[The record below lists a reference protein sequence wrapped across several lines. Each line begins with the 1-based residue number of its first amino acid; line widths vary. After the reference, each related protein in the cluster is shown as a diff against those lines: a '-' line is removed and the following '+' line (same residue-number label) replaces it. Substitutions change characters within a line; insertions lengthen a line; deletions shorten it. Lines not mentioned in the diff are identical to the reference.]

1 MAGETIVIAEDHGP
15 SRTLLSEFLT
25 RRGYHVGLAADGL
38 EALHLI
44 RERTPNLVLA
54 DVAMPRMSGLELT
67 RRLRAHHTTS
77 RIPIIIVSALKD
89 APDVLAGY
97 AAGADDYVSKPIDL
111 NILAVK
117 LEQLLTRESAHAGQG
132 RFGKVVL
139 LLHSRGGSGATTIAV
154 NLACLLMPS
163 SAAGVAL
170 LDLNLEFG
178 DAARLLQLIP
188 RLSLVDLATHT
199 SEQVDE
205 PFFTKFISR
214 HALGVQ
220 VVIASDRPEHAELV
234 TLPAIQTAIDR
245 LRQRVDQVL
254 IDAAPSFSEHN
265 LAAIDMA
272 DLVLIVSAPTAPALA
287 ATQDLLD
294 VLDRVNHP
302 RAKEMLLV
310 NHNTP
315 LGLSPEQIQDII
327 GRAPDLV
334 IPYSDRFVEAANAG
348 QALALTDPNDEALL
362 TLRELAARIQE
373 AEHTTLTETQASN

>member
-1 MAGETIVIAEDHGP
+1 M
-15 SRTLLSEFLT
+15 
-25 RRGYHVGLAADGL
+25 
-38 EALHLI
+38 
-44 RERTPNLVLA
+44 
-54 DVAMPRMSGLELT
+54 
-67 RRLRAHHTTS
+67 
-77 RIPIIIVSALKD
+77 
-89 APDVLAGY
+89 
-97 AAGADDYVSKPIDL
+97 
-111 NILAVK
+111 
-117 LEQLLTRESAHAGQG
+117 
-132 RFGKVVL
+132 
-139 LLHSRGGSGATTIAV
+139 
-154 NLACLLMPS
+154 
-163 SAAGVAL
+163 
-170 LDLNLEFG
+170 
-178 DAARLLQLIP
+178 
-188 RLSLVDLATHT
+188 
-199 SEQVDE
+199 
-205 PFFTKFISR
+205 
-214 HALGVQ
+214 
-220 VVIASDRPEHAELV
+220 IASDRPEHAELV

-373 AEHTTLTETQASN
+373 AEHTLTETQASN